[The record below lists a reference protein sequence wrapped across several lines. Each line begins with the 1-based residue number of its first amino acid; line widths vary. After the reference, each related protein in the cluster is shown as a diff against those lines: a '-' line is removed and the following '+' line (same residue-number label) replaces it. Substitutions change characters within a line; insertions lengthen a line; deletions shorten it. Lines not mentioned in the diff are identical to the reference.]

1 MRQTNIYDFIEDKDW
16 IDKIYLV
23 YKTFHKGEWHEY
35 SPKFLNGDDAKEW
48 RMTKGE
54 QLCDQ
59 FGRKLKLF
67 TARPADHK
75 SSFYVTYKIGDNEDT
90 KLVPG
95 EDFHDACDNLL
106 LFMDVDSISLG
117 FKNK

>member
-1 MRQTNIYDFIEDKDW
+1 MRQTTIMDFIEEKDW

-23 YKTFHKGEWHEY
+23 YKTFHNGEWTEY
-35 SPKFLNGDDAKEW
+35 SPKFLNGEDAKEW

-54 QLCDQ
+54 QLCDR
-59 FGRKLKLF
+59 FGRQLKLF
-67 TARPADHK
+67 TARPADNK
-75 SSFYVTYKIGDNEDT
+75 ESFYIHYKVDGEDYT

-95 EDFHDACDNLL
+95 EDFHDACDNLQ
-106 LFMDVDSISLG
+106 LFMNVDEIGLG